1 MYKHNAI
8 KNQLDAR
15 GISSMVRNCAW
26 NGKIYGH
33 IRTLINTYKVINNNM
48 LILHSLICV
57 IMYWM
62 NMKDFD
68 RKIARTLGAGE
79 GGGLLSLT
87 RLGGGNINF
96 TSSPR
101 YSTLLFFCFSQL

>member
-8 KNQLDAR
+8 KNQLDA
-15 GISSMVRNCAW
+15 W

-33 IRTLINTYKVINNNM
+33 IRTLTNTYKVINNNM

-57 IMYWM
+57 LTYWM

-68 RKIARTLGAGE
+68 HKIARTLGAE
-79 GGGLLSLT
+79 GGGY
-87 RLGGGNINF
+87 
-96 TSSPR
+96 SP
-101 YSTLLFFCFSQL
+101 